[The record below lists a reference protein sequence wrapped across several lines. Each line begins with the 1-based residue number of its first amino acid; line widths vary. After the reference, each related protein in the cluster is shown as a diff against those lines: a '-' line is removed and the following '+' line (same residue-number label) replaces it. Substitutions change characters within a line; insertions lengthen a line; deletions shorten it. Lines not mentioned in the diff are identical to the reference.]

1 MNKQIVF
8 TGINKA
14 EFLDVELL
22 PLKEN
27 QIRVKTLF
35 HTMSNGT
42 EKANITGDPNISVFT
57 KEPSV
62 QFPRY

>member
-8 TGINKA
+8 TEINKA
-14 EFLDVELL
+14 ELLDVELL

-42 EKANITGDPNISVFT
+42 EKANITGDPNIAFSVKT
-57 KEPSV
+57 
-62 QFPRY
+62 PR